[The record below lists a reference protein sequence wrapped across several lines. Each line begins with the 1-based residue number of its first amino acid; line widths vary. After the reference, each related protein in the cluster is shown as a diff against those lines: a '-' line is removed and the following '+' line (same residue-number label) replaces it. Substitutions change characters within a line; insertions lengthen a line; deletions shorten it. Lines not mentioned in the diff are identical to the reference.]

1 MNEFHL
7 IDLQRIG
14 PNMSRRK
21 IEDREERKRDV
32 ARRKV
37 ILNGRLENQ
46 LVEKINFGDIR
57 RFHV

>member
-37 ILNGRLENQ
+37 I
-46 LVEKINFGDIR
+46 
-57 RFHV
+57 